1 LGTSSD
7 EGEFW
12 ANIHTFMNFTDF
24 YAKLG
29 AKQMLD
35 SIQYKDE
42 FFPIRSIYVSGWGN
56 VLISTDEL
64 QDKLL
69 IDSGDDYQDSIA
81 QSIDEK
87 IFYFVTHEQLQ
98 MTEEVLSKTIKAE
111 IEQ

>member
-1 LGTSSD
+1 
-7 EGEFW
+7 
-12 ANIHTFMNFTDF
+12 
-24 YAKLG
+24 
-29 AKQMLD
+29 
-35 SIQYKDE
+35 
-42 FFPIRSIYVSGWGN
+42 
-56 VLISTDEL
+56 L